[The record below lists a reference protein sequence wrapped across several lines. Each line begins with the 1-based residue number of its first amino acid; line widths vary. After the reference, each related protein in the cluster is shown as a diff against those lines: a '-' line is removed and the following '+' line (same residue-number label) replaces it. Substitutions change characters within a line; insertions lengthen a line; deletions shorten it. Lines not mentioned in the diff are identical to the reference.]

1 MNTDIDLSSVSRAF
15 KAYDVRG
22 KIPTELNNEIVKL
35 IGNAFVQFL
44 GKITHPLVIGYDV
57 RPTSKEFAKFVS
69 EGMVDAG
76 ASVIDIGLV
85 GTDMMYFAVAE
96 YGCSGGIMIT
106 ASHNPSDYNGLKF
119 VREDA
124 KPISGDTGLEDIKD
138 IVLKH
143 KYLHVFKEKR
153 GKISSKNILDD
164 YITHI
169 LKFINISKIGPLK
182 VVMNA
187 GNGCAGIVLPSL
199 TQKIKNI
206 TAIPLFWEPDGRF
219 PNGIP
224 NPLLPE
230 RREDTSRLVKETNAD
245 IGVAWDGDF
254 DRCFF
259 YDESGAFIEGYYL
272 VAVFGN
278 FFAKKYPH
286 AKIIHDPRLIWATIE
301 AVTSANG
308 YPIQSKAGHAFIKE
322 RMRLE
327 DAEYAGE
334 MSAHHYYKQNFYA
347 DNGMIPM
354 LMLLQILSESG
365 MPLSTLVKDWMNKY
379 PVSGELNVNVT
390 NPARVLKLIEQQYKP
405 TTKKIDYT
413 DGISLEYDNW
423 RFNLRM
429 SNTEPVIRLNVET
442 RQDIA
447 LMQQKTDELL
457 KKINEYALLQ

>member
-1 MNTDIDLSSVSRAF
+1 
-15 KAYDVRG
+15 
-22 KIPTELNNEIVKL
+22 
-35 IGNAFVQFL
+35 
-44 GKITHPLVIGYDV
+44 
-57 RPTSKEFAKFVS
+57 
-69 EGMVDAG
+69 
-76 ASVIDIGLV
+76 
-85 GTDMMYFAVAE
+85 
-96 YGCSGGIMIT
+96 
-106 ASHNPSDYNGLKF
+106 
-119 VREDA
+119 
-124 KPISGDTGLEDIKD
+124 
-138 IVLKH
+138 
-143 KYLHVFKEKR
+143 
-153 GKISSKNILDD
+153 
-164 YITHI
+164 
-169 LKFINISKIGPLK
+169 
-182 VVMNA
+182 MNA